1 MVKEARNIFR
11 KKYNQEEYKYDENRN
26 EYNENN
32 YNKKKDENKNR
43 DNGYSKSN
51 SNRSKSGNI
60 SVSEAYDILGVE
72 SNASDA
78 EIKKAYRVLAMKYHP
93 DIDAALGEEAIRHA
107 IESMKQINEAWD
119 VVKSAR
125 GMR

>member
-1 MVKEARNIFR
+1 M
-11 KKYNQEEYKYDENRN
+11 
-26 EYNENN
+26 
-32 YNKKKDENKNR
+32 
-43 DNGYSKSN
+43 
-51 SNRSKSGNI
+51 
-60 SVSEAYDILGVE
+60 SEAYDILGVE

-78 EIKKAYRVLAMKYHP
+78 EVKKAYRVLAMKYHP
-93 DIDAALGEEAIRHA
+93 DNAAALGEEAIRQA